1 MSKTAILM
9 ANIANVPR
17 NNDTVSSQSFK
28 QQIINDIQSHY
39 SENIKHAMFWKTQ
52 WYKISTGLHTTSE
65 VLIILSVI
73 LAFIAASSVI
83 EYEYVSICALISGGL
98 GVVSRSLELF
108 SISTKKKSK
117 KKTDELNEL
126 LCGRGID
133 HKVPDITNDYNSVE
147 EGSRE
152 GSREGS
158 KEDRRNESKDNLL
171 GDMNLGDIEMGFLK
185 KKPVAELGTV
195 PENRPNTVSETK
207 DKVNTTPN
215 PEPVAKR
222 KVKITKADI

>member
-1 MSKTAILM
+1 MSKTSTLM
-9 ANIANVPR
+9 ANIANVPG
-17 NNDTVSSQSFK
+17 NTDTVSSQAFK

-39 SENIKHAMFWKTQ
+39 AEDIKYAMFWKTQ
-52 WYKISTGLHTTSE
+52 WHKISTSLHTTAE

-83 EYEYVSICALISGGL
+83 GDEYVSICALVSGGL

-108 SISTKKKSK
+108 SASTRKKSK

-126 LCGRGID
+126 LAGIGID
-133 HKVPDITNDYNSVE
+133 HKVPDITNDYNSVG

-152 GSREGS
+152 GSG
-158 KEDRRNESKDNLL
+158 EDRRNESKDNLL
-171 GDMNLGDIEMGFLK
+171 DDMNLGDIEMGFLK
-185 KKPVAELGTV
+185 KRPVAELETV

-215 PEPVAKR
+215 HEPVAKR